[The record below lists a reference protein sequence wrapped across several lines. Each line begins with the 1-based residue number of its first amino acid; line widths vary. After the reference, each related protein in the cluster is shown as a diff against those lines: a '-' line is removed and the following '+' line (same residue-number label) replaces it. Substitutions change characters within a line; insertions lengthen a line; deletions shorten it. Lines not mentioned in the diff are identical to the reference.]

1 MSRAEPRPRLGRR
14 VLFAACVALASL
26 APLALVAELHLRRLA
41 ASERPGAVAP
51 HQRRHGLPVNGRTRS
66 LKPGLDYVQV
76 PGHGEIEGATVN
88 SWGFHDAEPEPH
100 PHETATPFRVAVIG
114 DSMTYGTH
122 VRWEEAW
129 PALLERRLTAPA
141 PRASID
147 VANLGVSGY
156 QLTEI
161 EALAREV
168 ALPLFTPDLLLY
180 AAYSNDVSDM
190 GLNQYRYQQRF
201 PEACSSP
208 ESSDEVEPSF
218 WLFPERIELALRTR
232 SPLVAELRFRRDLLR
247 YDVVLPALERAREEG
262 GALGGAARA
271 LERAVPFLD
280 PHLEICRRFRYAYV
294 LLEAIADR
302 ARERGVPFAIAEIP
316 NLEHLDRADAGSMH
330 SFLASFAASHPEAP
344 LLDVRTALR
353 EAAASR
359 GVPAR
364 ELYLGDADFHP
375 TPLGHALLADALAA
389 PLQREIDRA
398 AVGAA
403 PRPPA
408 P

>member
-1 MSRAEPRPRLGRR
+1 MSRAEPRPRPRLRRR
-14 VLFAACVALASL
+14 VLFAACVALACL

-100 PHETATPFRVAVIG
+100 EPATTFRVAVIG

-122 VRWEEAW
+122 VRWEQAW

-141 PRASID
+141 PRTSLD

-168 ALPLFTPDLLLY
+168 ALPLFTPDLLVY

-190 GLNQYRYQQRF
+190 GLNHYRYQQRF

-208 ESSDEVEPSF
+208 EASDEVEPSF
-218 WLFPERIELALRTR
+218 WLFPERIELWLRTR
-232 SPLVAELRFRRDLLR
+232 SSLVAELRFRRDLLR
-247 YDVVLPALERAREEG
+247 YDVVLPALARAREEG

-271 LERAVPFLD
+271 LEHAVPFLD
-280 PHLEICRRFRYAYV
+280 PHLEICRRFRYAYA
-294 LLEAIADR
+294 LLEAIAGE
-302 ARERGVPFAIAEIP
+302 ARERGVPFAIAEVP

-330 SFLASFAASHPEAP
+330 SFLASFAASHPEVP
-344 LLDVRTALR
+344 LLDVRAALR

-359 GVPAR
+359 GVPSR

-375 TPLGHALLADALAA
+375 TPLGHELLGDALAA
-389 PLQREIDRA
+389 PIQREVDRA
-398 AVGAA
+398 GARARREAAA
-403 PRPPA
+403 P
-408 P
+408 